1 MRASRHRVQ
10 VRLRSHA
17 LQLAASLL
25 RIYLVALHAGWW
37 AGGVVLLGA
46 WVVWNLE
53 AWSWIRNLELHLDGS
68 HVVLRSM
75 AYVCVLQNCVCQL

>member
-1 MRASRHRVQ
+1 MRASRLRVQ

-17 LQLAASLL
+17 VQLAASLL
-25 RIYLVALHAGWW
+25 RICLVALHAGWW

-53 AWSWIRNLELHLDGS
+53 AWSWIRNSELHLDGS
-68 HVVLRSM
+68 HVVLRSI